1 MKGLYRYL
9 SPAAPDQSGAV
20 SVLFELGGIIV
31 ITDAGGCTGNICGFD
46 EPRWFTKSSAVYSA
60 GLRDMDAI
68 LGRDDRLLEKIRRAA
83 SDLDP
88 YFIAIIGT
96 PVPSV
101 IATDYMAISR
111 LAEKQLGIPT
121 IYIETTGME
130 DYDVGQRKAYEA
142 VLKLLKRGR
151 QELKEENAGT
161 GSREGTGAAGR
172 LLRRLMREKG
182 DEPAPDLGVWGA
194 TPLDLPGT
202 GSARLIMERA
212 GKAGYE
218 RAACYGMDS
227 GLADL
232 MDASGVRENLLVSW
246 SGISAVRALE
256 KAGIPFRLGAGA
268 PFEAGITE
276 EQIREVTEHVR
287 RNGPAEMLILH
298 QQVAAEALRRH
309 FRELLPEME
318 GRITVGSFFQMDP
331 QFMEEGDL
339 HLEGENELIRAAGGN
354 RFAII
359 CGDPLYRR
367 ALGDYEGLWID
378 LPHYAVSGQM
388 YMKSGEDRIVS
399 AWRTRQE

>member
-101 IATDYMAISR
+101 IATDYVAISR

-130 DYDVGQRKAYEA
+130 NYDTGQRKAYEA

-151 QELKEENAGT
+151 EELGDGT
-161 GSREGTGAAGR
+161 GSREGAAGR
-172 LLRRLMREKG
+172 LIRRLQREKG
-182 DEPAPDLGVWGA
+182 DAPAPDLGVWGA

-202 GSARLIMERA
+202 ESARLIMERA
-212 GKAGYE
+212 RQAGYE

-232 MDASGVRENLLVSW
+232 MDAACVKENLLVSW
-246 SGISAVRALE
+246 SGLSAVRALE
-256 KAGIPFRLGAGA
+256 KAGIPFRLGTGA
-268 PFEAGITE
+268 PFEGGITE
-276 EQIREVTEHVR
+276 EQIRQVADRIR
-287 RNGPAEMLILH
+287 RDGPMEMLILH
-298 QQVAAEALRRH
+298 QQVAAEALRRR
-309 FRELLPEME
+309 FRGLLPEMA
-318 GRITVGSFFQMDP
+318 GRIRIGSFFQMDP
-331 QFMEEGDL
+331 KFTEEGDL
-339 HLEGENELIRAAGGN
+339 HLEGENELIRAAGGK
-354 RFAII
+354 RFGII

-367 ALGDYEGLWID
+367 ALGDYAGLWID

-388 YMKSGEDRIVS
+388 FMKSGEDRIVS
-399 AWRTRQE
+399 SWRTAKE

>member
-101 IATDYMAISR
+101 IATDYGAISR

-130 DYDVGQRKAYEA
+130 NYDAGQRKAYEA

-151 QELKEENAGT
+151 EELEGRSDGT
-161 GSREGTGAAGR
+161 GSRPRT
-172 LLRRLMREKG
+172 
-182 DEPAPDLGVWGA
+182 WGF
-194 TPLDLPGT
+194 G
-202 GSARLIMERA
+202 G
-212 GKAGYE
+212 
-218 RAACYGMDS
+218 
-227 GLADL
+227 
-232 MDASGVRENLLVSW
+232 
-246 SGISAVRALE
+246 
-256 KAGIPFRLGAGA
+256 
-268 PFEAGITE
+268 
-276 EQIREVTEHVR
+276 
-287 RNGPAEMLILH
+287 
-298 QQVAAEALRRH
+298 
-309 FRELLPEME
+309 
-318 GRITVGSFFQMDP
+318 
-331 QFMEEGDL
+331 L
-339 HLEGENELIRAAGGN
+339 HLW
-354 RFAII
+354 I
-359 CGDPLYRR
+359 CREPKAPG
-367 ALGDYEGLWID
+367 
-378 LPHYAVSGQM
+378 
-388 YMKSGEDRIVS
+388 
-399 AWRTRQE
+399 

>member
-101 IATDYMAISR
+101 IATDYGAISR

-130 DYDVGQRKAYEA
+130 NYDAGQRKAYEA

-151 QELKEENAGT
+151 EELEGRSDGT
-161 GSREGTGAAGR
+161 GSREGAAGR
-172 LLRRLMREKG
+172 LIRRLQREKG
-182 DEPAPDLGVWGA
+182 DAPAPDLGVWGA

-202 GSARLIMERA
+202 ESARLIMERA
-212 GKAGYE
+212 RQAGYE

-232 MDASGVRENLLVSW
+232 MDAACVKENLLVSW
-246 SGISAVRALE
+246 SGLSAVRALE
-256 KAGIPFRLGAGA
+256 KAGIPFRLGTGA
-268 PFEAGITE
+268 PFEGGITE
-276 EQIREVTEHVR
+276 EQIRQVADRIR
-287 RNGPAEMLILH
+287 RDGPMEMLILH
-298 QQVAAEALRRH
+298 QQVAAEALRRR
-309 FRELLPEME
+309 FRALLPEMA
-318 GRITVGSFFQMDP
+318 GRIRIGSFFQMDP
-331 QFMEEGDL
+331 QFAEEGDL
-339 HLEGENELIRAAGGN
+339 HREGENELIRAAGGK
-354 RFAII
+354 RFGII

-367 ALGDYEGLWID
+367 ALGDYAGLWID

-388 YMKSGEDRIVS
+388 FMKSGEDRIVS
-399 AWRTRQE
+399 SWRTAKE